1 MMTAQPGDNNPSSL
15 GRVLRMRRGKTLL
28 SEDALFLLSSVL
40 LAAVASANP
49 SDPRSS
55 FASQNNGQDSADT
68 QRDAEDLFI
77 HSIHLPHS
85 SSDSLSSKEER
96 LHGATFGDSPSS
108 KLRRSGLV
116 KDQYLKY

>member
-1 MMTAQPGDNNPSSL
+1 
-15 GRVLRMRRGKTLL
+15 MRKGKTWL
-28 SEDALFLLSSVL
+28 SLDALFLLSSVL

-55 FASQNNGQDSADT
+55 FASQNNGQDSANT
-68 QRDAEDLFI
+68 QRDTEGDDLFI

-108 KLRRSGLV
+108 KLRRSGQV
-116 KDQYLKY
+116 KDQY

>member
-1 MMTAQPGDNNPSSL
+1 MI
-15 GRVLRMRRGKTLL
+15 RRGKTLL

-40 LAAVASANP
+40 LAAAASAKP

-55 FASQNNGQDSADT
+55 FASQDNGQDSANNQRDT
-68 QRDAEDLFI
+68 EGDAEDLFI

-96 LHGATFGDSPSS
+96 LHGATFGDPPSS
-108 KLRRSGLV
+108 KLRRSGQV
-116 KDQYLKY
+116 KAQY